1 MKTKLIPILFV
12 GLLAAQSAN
21 AEKMPSM
28 PSMMDDAMDAIE
40 RKMEEYRQ
48 ESLKRSR
55 AADIVPN
62 EEKDGSL
69 EDWIKTEATFNYK
82 LPCDI
87 NKTVAVAVV
96 IHGVNRMDEL
106 EENDEGDFV
115 YARDMSIA
123 FPRME
128 ELCIAIAIPKSG
140 ISTTW
145 KTDDTT
151 ANPPHSAYTP
161 SYHRAWWMTKGVEPD
176 DSYIP
181 VRDEK
186 EEIAAIIELIGIA
199 NEAVKKPVFVVIG
212 NDLGVLT
219 SKVISALE
227 EEEKITAIAG
237 FISVNRETGEFTGH
251 LRDGTTWESK
261 DQPTNT
267 TGEN

>member
-1 MKTKLIPILFV
+1 MKIKLLPYVFMGLFATQV
-12 GLLAAQSAN
+12 AN
-21 AEKMPSM
+21 A
-28 PSMMDDAMDAIE
+28 DALSDKI
-40 RKMEEYRQ
+40 
-48 ESLKRSR
+48 R
-55 AADIVPN
+55 ADMLREIAENHARDLDGIPN

-87 NKTVAVAVV
+87 DKTIAVAVV
-96 IHGVNRMDEL
+96 VHGVNRMDLL

-115 YARDMSIA
+115 YDRDMSIV

-128 ELCIAIAIPKSG
+128 ELCIAIAMPKSG
-140 ISTTW
+140 ISTVWENLWETENARYG
-145 KTDDTT
+145 TYR
-151 ANPPHSAYTP
+151 A
-161 SYHRAWWMTKGVEPD
+161 SYHRTWWMTKGVLPQ
-176 DSYIP
+176 DSLVP

-199 NEAVKKPVFVVIG
+199 NEAVKKPVFLAIG

-219 SKVISALE
+219 FKVISALAAE
-227 EEEKITAIAG
+227 GKITEIAG
-237 FISVNRETGEFTGH
+237 FISVDRETGEFTGH

>member
-1 MKTKLIPILFV
+1 MKIKLLPYVFMGLFATQV
-12 GLLAAQSAN
+12 AN
-21 AEKMPSM
+21 A
-28 PSMMDDAMDAIE
+28 DALSDKI
-40 RKMEEYRQ
+40 
-48 ESLKRSR
+48 R
-55 AADIVPN
+55 ADMLREIAENHARDLDGIPN

-69 EDWIKTEATFNYK
+69 EDWTKTEATFNYK

-87 NKTVAVAVV
+87 DKTIAVAVV
-96 IHGVNRMDEL
+96 VHGVNRMDLL

-128 ELCIAIAIPKSG
+128 ELCIAIAMPKSG
-140 ISTTW
+140 ISTLWENLWETENARYG
-145 KTDDTT
+145 TYR
-151 ANPPHSAYTP
+151 A
-161 SYHRAWWMTKGVEPD
+161 SYHRTWWMTKGVEPE
-176 DSYIP
+176 DSYVP

-199 NEAVKKPVFVVIG
+199 NEAVKKPVFLAIG

-219 SKVISALE
+219 FKVISALAAE
-227 EEEKITAIAG
+227 GKITEIAG
-237 FISVNRETGEFTGH
+237 FISVDRETGEFTGH